1 MYTNAFNIISTYLA
15 LLKLN
20 ENNINSVIKEYEDRQ
35 LNCFC
40 GMRKTLP
47 RDAFPA
53 LEIEANSAA
62 VEWYTCRSQRPR
74 YNFTCTLTVINDN
87 EDFGVEYIS
96 KLATTIV
103 EILTD
108 PTNLQ
113 MKILH
118 EKKWEPTYGMVDSII
133 LDSLV
138 EDVTYNANKDG
149 SIRTAEFS
157 LFVLVHEP
165 YPEWK
170 WQIGS
175 IEDPTITGIPKVKPT

>member
-1 MYTNAFNIISTYLA
+1 MYTNVSNIVKTYLS
-15 LLKLN
+15 LLERNKD
-20 ENNINSVIKEYEDRQ
+20 NINTVIKEYEDRP
-35 LNCFC
+35 LNVFE

-53 LEIEANSAA
+53 LEIEPQNAA
-62 VEWYTCRSQRPR
+62 IEWYSCRSQRPR
-74 YNFTCTLTVINDN
+74 YNFTCTLTVVNDN
-87 EDFGVEYIS
+87 EDYGVEYIA
-96 KLATTIV
+96 KLTTTIV

-113 MKILH
+113 MKILN
-118 EKKWEPTYGMVDSII
+118 EKKWEPTYGLVDSII

-175 IEDPTITGIPKVKPT
+175 VEDPTIVRFDKIKPT